1 MKHTSLI
8 SLFVLML
15 SFYIRPT
22 TIYLVMRNM
31 ISNDTHNVK
40 NKYKCNSNILID
52 ITVVV
57 SIKDT
62 CSQTPAFLRSLKTIT
77 TQFTPIVFTYPN
89 STYCKHW
96 HTNSVNYWNDVTV
109 LALESEA
116 APMNGWI
123 KAIPYIRT
131 KYSYLVHNDGYALD
145 NTFLCELKG
154 ALYNSNSSFV
164 VAAPML
170 YENDNNN
177 NLMAHATQSSLQVQ
191 PSSNIY
197 GSIVFHEHS
206 FYRALN
212 RGADIQ
218 ESEQTEFL
226 EDHGFLIQT
235 NYIQK
240 VIDPNASFT
249 LEYLDM
255 ILNLR
260 HINKKIIFVPSAR
273 LEFRVTKFDW
283 SDIPHFVY
291 KRSEE
296 VAHDTMNYISN
307 KWMTGVP
314 NTGVWTYIKYTILE
328 QHTFTDI
335 AKATQLD
342 QLRLFLSFFHLA
354 GFNRYSWDHNNNLTL
369 PVALNKLEYNRTLY
383 FQVYRDVNAKQQIQ
397 KPTNNASKLV
407 KHGSRVLIEIGYY
420 YNPFMVVQF
429 EYKCNEYDHLFSSS
443 CNMILKYNG
452 DCKCWL
458 NIPVFKQLDTS
469 SKVLKTLVRLV
480 KIPERVV
487 TYFEMLLYRN
497 HKISNVIKYKSKL
510 KTKKVQNKKI
520 QMTTYICEAN
530 VASCLF
536 DIKYDHKYRIT
547 KFYGGPSSFSTYIN

>member
-1 MKHTSLI
+1 
-8 SLFVLML
+8 
-15 SFYIRPT
+15 
-22 TIYLVMRNM
+22 MRN
-31 ISNDTHNVK
+31 ILSHTPHHVST
-40 NKYKCNSNILID
+40 KYECNNNTLKS
-52 ITVVV
+52 ITVVI

-62 CSQTPAFLRSLKTIT
+62 CSQTPAFLRSLKEIT
-77 TQFTPIVFTYPN
+77 TQFTPIIFTYPN
-89 STYCKHW
+89 STYCQHW
-96 HTNSVNYWNDVTV
+96 HTSALNYWNDVTV
-109 LALESEA
+109 LALESES

-131 KYSYLVHNDGYALD
+131 NYSYLVHNDGYALD
-145 NTFLCELKG
+145 STFLCELNG
-154 ALYNSNSSFV
+154 ALFSRDSSFV
-164 VAAPML
+164 IAVPML
-170 YENDNNN
+170 YENDSNN
-177 NLMAHATQSSLQVQ
+177 NLMAHATQNSLQVQ
-191 PSSNIY
+191 TSSNIY
-197 GSIVFHEHS
+197 GTVMFHEHS
-206 FYRALN
+206 VYRALN
-212 RGADIQ
+212 RGTDIQ

-226 EDHGFLIQT
+226 EDHGFLIKT
-235 NYIQK
+235 KYIRQ
-240 VIDPNASFT
+240 VVDPNASFT

-260 HINKKIIFVPSAR
+260 RIKKKIIFVPSAR

-296 VAHDTMNYISN
+296 IAHNTINYISN

-314 NTGVWTYIKYTILE
+314 NTGFWTYIKYTILE

-354 GFNRYSWDHNNNLTL
+354 GFNRYSWDQYTNLTL
-369 PVALNKLEYNRTLY
+369 PIALNCLENNRTIY
-383 FQVYRDVNAKQQIQ
+383 FQVYRDVKAEQHIQ
-397 KPTNNASKLV
+397 KPIYNASKLI
-407 KHGSRVLIEIGYY
+407 KPGSGMLVELRYY

-429 EYKCNEYDHLFSSS
+429 EYKCPKYDYLFSSS
-443 CNMILKYNG
+443 CNMILKHNG

-458 NIPVFKQLDTS
+458 NIPIFKQWDIS
-469 SKVLKTLVRLV
+469 SKVIKKILRLI

-497 HKISNVIKYKSKL
+497 HKISNVIKYKNKL
-510 KTKKVQNKKI
+510 TKIDNKKI
-520 QMTTYICEAN
+520 KMTTYICEAS

-536 DIKYDHKYRIT
+536 KLKYDHKYKII
-547 KFYGGPSSFSTYIN
+547 KFYGGPSSFNTYLNYGGLPPVPVISL